1 MNMRAC
7 GALCLVLCL
16 LMGSCG
22 YQWQG
27 SDNLTVDS
35 VIGDGSSTLKF
46 GNVEQTSMYPWVP
59 YYLRSIIRDEV
70 NLRKLARWV
79 DSGHA
84 DYTMSVRMPAFL
96 MRSRVSDAEDV
107 TLLNVAQVQLEIEIS
122 NGTTGEV
129 VWRSGII
136 SYSENY
142 ENTRESVAIRE
153 VLTQAVNRGLD
164 RMQQKEF

>member
-1 MNMRAC
+1 MRAC
-7 GALCLVLCL
+7 GALLLCL
-16 LMGSCG
+16 LIGACG

-27 SDNLTVDS
+27 FDNPTVDS
-35 VIGDGSSTLKF
+35 VLGDGSSTLKMDSL
-46 GNVEQTSMYPWVP
+46 EQTTMYPWVP
-59 YYLRSIIRDEV
+59 YYLRSVIRDEV

-79 DSGHA
+79 DSGDA
-84 DYTMSVRMPAFL
+84 DYTMSVRVLSFL
-96 MRSRVSDAEDV
+96 MRSYASNKEDV
-107 TLLNVAQVQLEIEIS
+107 TLLNAAKVRLEIVIA

-164 RMQQKEF
+164 RMQQQDF